1 MNKQNSSRANFSGK
15 LGYVLATAGSAVGLG
30 NIWRFPYLAAKYGGG
45 IFILA
50 YVILAVT
57 FGYTMMISETTLG
70 RMTRQSASGAYRQFS
85 SSRGFR
91 LGGLLNAVVPM
102 IIVGYYCVI
111 GGWVLRYL
119 IAYVAEGT
127 AAVAENGYFSNFIT
141 SPSSSELCFLL
152 FAGMTALLIIL
163 GVESGIERGTKV
175 MMPILVVLA
184 LVIAVYSM
192 TRPGAMAGVKY
203 IFIPDFSHFT
213 WMAVV
218 AAMEQM
224 FYSLSIA
231 MGILFTYGSYMK
243 QDVDIEKSTYQVQIF
258 DTGIALLAA
267 LMVIPAVF
275 AFSGGD
281 PEQLKAGPSLIF
293 ITLPKVFDSM
303 GAGRPLGAL
312 FFLLVLFA
320 ALTSSISLMEAGVSS
335 FVDELKCKR
344 GTACFLMCSIILV
357 FGSLS
362 SLGYNVLSSVTIIGM
377 QFLDFFD
384 FLTNAVM
391 MPIAALATCLL
402 IVKAA
407 GIDALVKEIHISS
420 RFKSEGLYRV
430 CIRYI
435 APIALLIIFVSSI
448 LSAFGL
454 LNL

>member
-85 SSRGFR
+85 NSRGFR

-102 IIVGYYCVI
+102 IIVAYYCVI

-141 SPSSSELCFLL
+141 SPSGSEVCFLL
-152 FAGMTALLIIL
+152 FAGMTALLIIM

-344 GTACFLMCSIILV
+344 GTACFLMCSIILAL
-357 FGSLS
+357 GSLS
-362 SLGYNVLSSVTIIGM
+362 SLGYKDVYKRQDHLSPSCG
-377 QFLDFFD
+377 
-384 FLTNAVM
+384 
-391 MPIAALATCLL
+391 
-402 IVKAA
+402 
-407 GIDALVKEIHISS
+407 S
-420 RFKSEGLYRV
+420 
-430 CIRYI
+430 
-435 APIALLIIFVSSI
+435 APSTARHPE
-448 LSAFGL
+448 
-454 LNL
+454 

>member
-85 SSRGFR
+85 NSRGFR

-102 IIVGYYCVI
+102 IIVAYYCVI

-141 SPSSSELCFLL
+141 SPSGSEVCFLL
-152 FAGMTALLIIL
+152 FAGMTALLIIM

-335 FVDELKCKR
+335 FVDEL
-344 GTACFLMCSIILV
+344 
-357 FGSLS
+357 
-362 SLGYNVLSSVTIIGM
+362 
-377 QFLDFFD
+377 
-384 FLTNAVM
+384 NAS
-391 MPIAALATCLL
+391 AAPRA
-402 IVKAA
+402 
-407 GIDALVKEIHISS
+407 S
-420 RFKSEGLYRV
+420 
-430 CIRYI
+430 
-435 APIALLIIFVSSI
+435 
-448 LSAFGL
+448 
-454 LNL
+454 